1 MNRRQRKKQFKRIY
15 GMNPKQYEKWMQKH
29 WPEILK
35 QRAENGA
42 EAIREG
48 FKRLGEMV
56 KEAAQIFSESLSTWA
71 EEIQAA
77 AGFQETDN
85 MLRKSNLLPEGTDKE
100 LLKHIG
106 IRMDRYGWAYDFYMM
121 KPMMSILWRFCRKE
135 GLKMGTMWMI
145 LKMLGMGCLIVAAA
159 IVLIILIALMAAVVK
174 SLIEKK

>member
-48 FKRLGEMV
+48 FKRLGEMA
-56 KEAAQIFSESLSTWA
+56 KEAAQILSESLSTWA
-71 EEIQAA
+71 EEIQVA
-77 AGFQETDN
+77 AGFRETDN
-85 MLRKSNLLPEGTDKE
+85 MLRKSNLLPEGVDKE

-106 IRMDRYGWAYDFYMM
+106 IRMDRYGWAYDFYYDEADDEYFVE
-121 KPMMSILWRFCRKE
+121 ILQE
-135 GLKMGTMWMI
+135 GGAKDGNNVDDSENAGN
-145 LKMLGMGCLIVAAA
+145 GMPDCSSGHCADHTDCLNG
-159 IVLIILIALMAAVVK
+159 
-174 SLIEKK
+174 SSGEESN

>member
-35 QRAENGA
+35 HRAENGA

-56 KEAAQIFSESLSTWA
+56 KEAAQILSESLSTWA
-71 EEIQAA
+71 EEIQVA

-85 MLRKSNLLPEGTDKE
+85 MLRKSNLLPEGADKE

-106 IRMDRYGWAYDFYMM
+106 IRMDRYGWAYDFYYDEANDEYFVE
-121 KPMMSILWRFCRKE
+121 ILQE
-135 GLKMGTMWMI
+135 GGAKDGNNVDDSENAGN
-145 LKMLGMGCLIVAAA
+145 GMPDCSSGHCADHIDCLNG
-159 IVLIILIALMAAVVK
+159 
-174 SLIEKK
+174 SSGEESN

>member
-71 EEIQAA
+71 EEIQVA

-85 MLRKSNLLPEGTDKE
+85 MLRKSNLLPEGVDKE

-106 IRMDRYGWAYDFYMM
+106 IRMDRYGWAYDFYYDEANDEYFVE
-121 KPMMSILWRFCRKE
+121 ILQE
-135 GLKMGTMWMI
+135 GGT
-145 LKMLGMGCLIVAAA
+145 KDGNNVDDSENAGNGMPDCSSGHCADHTDCLNG
-159 IVLIILIALMAAVVK
+159 
-174 SLIEKK
+174 SSGEESN